1 MCARVAQWI
10 EQRFPKPRLRRFDS
24 CQGNHFDVVSF
35 RKVAHERH
43 FPMKKGLFLLVLLA
57 VIGGGVWWFMNR
69 SKPAQVSV
77 AYKTAPITRGQAVQ
91 TIRATGTIEPEDLID
106 IGAQVTGQI
115 MAFGTDTNGKEVD
128 YCSEVRKG
136 QLLARIDDV
145 TYKAEVTISKAN
157 LTTAKAQLAGAQ
169 ADVAQ
174 LNARL
179 RQAEREWK
187 RAQQLGVGDAVSQ
200 KDYDAYLSAYEV
212 ALANLKVG
220 EAKIEQSEAAIAQAQ
235 AQLEKA
241 ERNLSYCDILSTVD
255 GIIIDRRVNIGQTV
269 TASMS
274 TPSLFLVAKDLSR
287 IEIWVPVNE
296 ADIGEIKIG
305 QRVRF
310 TVDAFP
316 EREFEGAVARIRLNA
331 SMSSNVV
338 TYTVEV
344 ATENPDSILLPYL
357 TANVRFVLAESPK
370 NSLLAPAAALR
381 WRPEGWVP
389 PAGSEGKQFVFVQ
402 NEQGTPE
409 PVAVEVGVQDDV
421 ASAIVTDQLDEGDVL
436 ITGILTQFE
445 VFQATAAGQN
455 PFMPKPPRFAPRR

>member
-1 MCARVAQWI
+1 MRKFLTFLVVLVLVGGGAYWWFYKR
-10 EQRFPKPRLRRFDS
+10 PKPT
-24 CQGNHFDVVSF
+24 
-35 RKVAHERH
+35 
-43 FPMKKGLFLLVLLA
+43 
-57 VIGGGVWWFMNR
+57 
-69 SKPAQVSV
+69 QVEI
-77 AYKTAPITRGQAVQ
+77 AYKTSPVTRGQATQ
-91 TIRATGTIEPEDLID
+91 TILATGTIEPEDLID

-115 MAFGTDTNGKEVD
+115 MKFGTDTNGKEVD

-174 LNARL
+174 LNAKL

-200 KDYDAYLSAYEV
+200 KDFDAYLSAYEV
-212 ALANLKVG
+212 AVANLKVG
-220 EAKIEQSEAAIAQAQ
+220 DAKIEQAEAAIAQAQ

-274 TPSLFLVAKDLSR
+274 TPSLFLVAKDLR
-287 IEIWVPVNE
+287 KIEIWVPVNE

-305 QRVRF
+305 QRVQF

-316 EREFEGAVARIRLNA
+316 ERKFEGKVARIRLNA

-344 ATENPDSILLPYL
+344 ATENPDSLLLPYL
-357 TANVRFVLAESPK
+357 TANVSFILAESPTDA
-370 NSLLAPAAALR
+370 LLVPAAALR
-381 WRPEGWVP
+381 WRPDGWMP
-389 PAGSEGKQFVFVQ
+389 PAGSEGKEFVFVQ
-402 NEQGTPE
+402 NEQGHPE
-409 PVAVEVGVQDDV
+409 AIEVTCGVSDDINTAITTDALDVDDV
-421 ASAIVTDQLDEGDVL
+421 V
-436 ITGILTQFE
+436 ITGTLTVFE
-445 VFQATAAGQN
+445 VKQAEAAGQN
-455 PFMPKPPRFAPRR
+455 PFLPKPPRFRPRR

>member
-1 MCARVAQWI
+1 M
-10 EQRFPKPRLRRFDS
+10 
-24 CQGNHFDVVSF
+24 
-35 RKVAHERH
+35 RK
-43 FPMKKGLFLLVLLA
+43 LITLLILLSLA
-57 VIGGGVWWFMNR
+57 GGGFWWYKNR
-69 SKPAQVSV
+69 PKTAQAKI
-77 AYKTAPITRGQAVQ
+77 AYKTEAVIRGKTTQ
-91 TIRATGTIEPEDLID
+91 TILATGTIEPEDLID

-115 MAFGTDTNGKEVD
+115 MKFGTDTNGKEVD
-128 YCSEVRKG
+128 YCSEVKKG

-157 LTTAKAQLAGAQ
+157 LTTANAQLAGAQ
-169 ADVAQ
+169 ADAAQ
-174 LNARL
+174 LNAKL

-212 ALANLKVG
+212 AKANLNVG
-220 EAKIEQSEAAIAQAQ
+220 EAKIKQAEAAIAQAQ

-274 TPSLFLVAKDLSR
+274 TPSLFLVAKDLR
-287 IEIWVPVNE
+287 KIEIWVPVNE
-296 ADIGEIKIG
+296 ADIGAIKIG

-316 EREFEGAVARIRLNA
+316 EHDFEGKVARIRLNA

-357 TANVRFVLAESPK
+357 TANVSFILAESPTD
-370 NSLLAPAAALR
+370 SLLVPAAALR
-381 WRPEGWVP
+381 WRPEGWTP
-389 PAGSEGKQFVFVQ
+389 PAGNEKKDYVFVQ
-402 NEQGTPE
+402 DEQGH
-409 PVAVEVGVQDDV
+409 PVPVEVTCGVCDDIN
-421 ASAIVTDQLDEGDVL
+421 AAITTDKLEADDMV
-436 ITGILTQFE
+436 ITGTLTIIE
-445 VFQATAAGQN
+445 VQQAAAAGQN
-455 PFMPKPPRFAPRR
+455 PFMPKPPRWGRRR

>member
-1 MCARVAQWI
+1 MRKILFWI
-10 EQRFPKPRLRRFDS
+10 
-24 CQGNHFDVVSF
+24 G
-35 RKVAHERH
+35 
-43 FPMKKGLFLLVLLA
+43 FLML
-57 VIGGGVWWFMNR
+57 IGGACWWWWQR
-69 SKPAQVSV
+69 PQPVQAAI
-77 AYKTAPITRGQAVQ
+77 AYKMAAVSRGQTVQ

-106 IGAQVTGQI
+106 IGAQITGQI

-128 YCSEVRKG
+128 YCSEVKKG

-174 LNARL
+174 LKARL
-179 RQAEREWK
+179 RQAEREWN
-187 RAQQLGVGDAVSQ
+187 RARQLGVGDAVSQ

-212 ALANLKVG
+212 ALANQKVG
-220 EAKIEQSEAAIAQAQ
+220 EAKIEQAEAAIAQAQ

-274 TPSLFLVAKDLSR
+274 TPSLFLVAKDLRR

-296 ADIGEIKIG
+296 ADIGEIKVG

-344 ATENPDSILLPYL
+344 ATENPDSLLLPYL
-357 TANVRFVLAESPK
+357 TANVRFVLAESPE
-370 NSLLAPAAALR
+370 NALLVPAAALR
-381 WRPEGWVP
+381 WRPNDWKAAPE
-389 PAGSEGKQFVFVQ
+389 EDGKHTVFVQ
-402 NEQGTPE
+402 DEQGNPTPI
-409 PVAVEVGVQDDV
+409 AVTVGVQDD
-421 ASAIVTDQLDEGDVL
+421 AYAAIVTEDLEEGDSV
-436 ITGILTQFE
+436 ITGVLTPIE
-445 VFQATAAGQN
+445 VQQVSAAGEN
-455 PFMPKPPRFAPRR
+455 PFMPKPPRFRPRR

>member
-1 MCARVAQWI
+1 M
-10 EQRFPKPRLRRFDS
+10 
-24 CQGNHFDVVSF
+24 
-35 RKVAHERH
+35 RKFVC
-43 FPMKKGLFLLVLLA
+43 FLVIVGLL
-57 VIGGGVWWFMNR
+57 GGGAWWFLHKQQPTQELR
-69 SKPAQVSV
+69 
-77 AYKTAPITRGQAVQ
+77 AYKTAPITRGQTVQ

-115 MAFGTDTNGKEVD
+115 MKFGTDTEGKEVD

-157 LTTAKAQLAGAQ
+157 LTTAKAQLAGAE
-169 ADVAQ
+169 ADAAQ
-174 LNARL
+174 LKAKL

-212 ALANLKVG
+212 AVANLKVG
-220 EAKIEQSEAAIAQAQ
+220 DAKIEQAQAAIAQAQ

-274 TPSLFLVAKDLSR
+274 TPSLFLVAKDLRR

-296 ADIGEIKIG
+296 ADIGEIKVG
-305 QRVRF
+305 QRVSF

-316 EREFEGAVARIRLNA
+316 EKQFEGKVARIRLNA

-357 TANVRFVLAESPK
+357 TANVRFILAESPEDA
-370 NSLLAPAAALR
+370 LLVPAAALR
-381 WRPEGWVP
+381 WRPEGWTP
-389 PAGSEGKQFVFVQ
+389 PEGGEGKDYVFVQ
-402 NEQGTPE
+402 DAQGKPCPIAVT
-409 PVAVEVGVQDDV
+409 VGVADDAHTAVEVANLNV
-421 ASAIVTDQLDEGDVL
+421 GDAV
-436 ITGILTQFE
+436 ITGVLTPLE
-445 VFQATAAGQN
+445 VMQAADAGAN
-455 PFMPKPPRFAPRR
+455 PFLPKPPKFAPRR

>member
-1 MCARVAQWI
+1 M
-10 EQRFPKPRLRRFDS
+10 
-24 CQGNHFDVVSF
+24 
-35 RKVAHERH
+35 RK
-43 FPMKKGLFLLVLLA
+43 LITLLILLSLA
-57 VIGGGVWWFMNR
+57 GGGFWWYKNR
-69 SKPAQVSV
+69 PKTAQAKI
-77 AYKTAPITRGQAVQ
+77 AYKTEAVTRGKTTQ
-91 TIRATGTIEPEDLID
+91 TILATGTIEPEDLID

-115 MAFGTDTNGKEVD
+115 MKFGTDTNGKEVD
-128 YCSEVRKG
+128 YCSEVKKG

-157 LTTAKAQLAGAQ
+157 LTTANAQLAGAQ
-169 ADVAQ
+169 ADAAQ
-174 LNARL
+174 LNAKL

-212 ALANLKVG
+212 AKANLNVG
-220 EAKIEQSEAAIAQAQ
+220 EAKIKQAEAAIAQAQ

-274 TPSLFLVAKDLSR
+274 TPSLFLVAKDLR
-287 IEIWVPVNE
+287 KIEIWVPVNE
-296 ADIGEIKIG
+296 ADIGAIKIG

-316 EREFEGAVARIRLNA
+316 EHDFEGKVARIRLNA

-357 TANVRFVLAESPK
+357 TANVSFILAESPAD
-370 NSLLAPAAALR
+370 SLLVPAAALR
-381 WRPEGWVP
+381 WRPEGWTP
-389 PAGSEGKQFVFVQ
+389 PAGNEKKDYVFVQ
-402 NEQGTPE
+402 DEQGN
-409 PVAVEVGVQDDV
+409 PVPVEVTCGVCDDIN
-421 ASAIVTDQLDEGDVL
+421 AAITTDKLEADDMV
-436 ITGILTQFE
+436 ITGTLTIIE
-445 VFQATAAGQN
+445 VQQAAAAGEN
-455 PFMPKPPRFAPRR
+455 PFMPKPPRWGRRR

>member
-1 MCARVAQWI
+1 M
-10 EQRFPKPRLRRFDS
+10 
-24 CQGNHFDVVSF
+24 
-35 RKVAHERH
+35 RK
-43 FPMKKGLFLLVLLA
+43 LITLLILLSLA
-57 VIGGGVWWFMNR
+57 GGGFWWYKNR
-69 SKPAQVSV
+69 PNTAQAKI
-77 AYKTAPITRGQAVQ
+77 AYKTEAVTRGKTTQ
-91 TIRATGTIEPEDLID
+91 TILATGTIEPEDLID

-115 MAFGTDTNGKEVD
+115 MKFGTDTNGKEVD
-128 YCSEVRKG
+128 YCSEVKKG

-157 LTTAKAQLAGAQ
+157 LTTANAQLAGAQ
-169 ADVAQ
+169 ADAAQ
-174 LNARL
+174 LNAKL

-212 ALANLKVG
+212 AKANLNVG
-220 EAKIEQSEAAIAQAQ
+220 EAKIKQAEAAIAQAQ

-274 TPSLFLVAKDLSR
+274 TPSLFLVAKDLR
-287 IEIWVPVNE
+287 KIEIWVPVNE
-296 ADIGEIKIG
+296 ADIGAIKIG

-316 EREFEGAVARIRLNA
+316 EHDFEGKVARIRLNA

-357 TANVRFVLAESPK
+357 TANVSFILAESPAD
-370 NSLLAPAAALR
+370 SLLVPAAALR
-381 WRPEGWVP
+381 WRPEGWTP
-389 PAGSEGKQFVFVQ
+389 PAGNEKKDYVFVQ
-402 NEQGTPE
+402 DEQGN
-409 PVAVEVGVQDDV
+409 PVPVEVTCGVCDDIN
-421 ASAIVTDQLDEGDVL
+421 AAITTDKLEADDMV
-436 ITGILTQFE
+436 ITGTLTIIE
-445 VFQATAAGQN
+445 VQQAAAAGEN
-455 PFMPKPPRFAPRR
+455 PFMPKPPRWGRRR

>member
-1 MCARVAQWI
+1 
-10 EQRFPKPRLRRFDS
+10 
-24 CQGNHFDVVSF
+24 
-35 RKVAHERH
+35 
-43 FPMKKGLFLLVLLA
+43 MKKCLMLLLVA
-57 VIGGGVWWFMNR
+57 AGIGGGVWWYYR
-69 SKPAQVSV
+69 QKQPVQEAI
-77 AYKTAPITRGQAVQ
+77 AYKTAPIVRGQTVQ

-115 MAFGTDTNGKEVD
+115 MQFGTDTRGKEVD

-157 LTTAKAQLAGAQ
+157 LTTAKSQLAGAE
-169 ADVAQ
+169 AEAAQ
-174 LNARL
+174 LRAKL
-179 RQAEREWK
+179 RQAEREWV
-187 RAQQLGVGDAVSQ
+187 RAQQMGVGEAVSQ
-200 KDYDAYLSAYEV
+200 KDFDAYLSAYEV
-212 ALANLKVG
+212 AVANLKVG
-220 EAKIEQSEAAIAQAQ
+220 DAKIEQAQAAIAQAQ

-255 GIIIDRRVNIGQTV
+255 GIVIDRRVNIGQTV

-274 TPSLFLVAKDLSR
+274 TPSLFLVAKDLRR

-296 ADIGEIKIG
+296 ADIGAITVG

-316 EREFEGAVARIRLNA
+316 EREFTGSVSRIRLNA

-357 TANVRFVLAESPK
+357 TANVRFVLAESPE
-370 NSLLAPAAALR
+370 NALLVPAAALR
-381 WRPEGWVP
+381 WHPEGWE
-389 PAGSEGKQFVFVQ
+389 ASEGKHFVFVQ
-402 NEQGTPE
+402 NEQGSPE
-409 PVAVEVGVQDDV
+409 AVEVVCGVVDDRN
-421 ASAIVTDQLDEGDVL
+421 AAIVTDCLTEGDAV
-436 ITGILTQFE
+436 ITGTLTPLE
-445 VFQATAAGQN
+445 VIQASAAGQN
-455 PFMPKPPRFAPRR
+455 PFLPKPPRFRPRR